1 MVSMQNVWANQSPWK
16 LYAEFKFG
24 AGFYFYGRSESECLR
39 EVEQM
44 QDSHGDITALIWIT
58 DDYYT
63 DGQHIV
69 RKGRDET

>member
-1 MVSMQNVWANQSPWK
+1 VVLTKNLWAYQSPWK

-24 AGFYFYGRSESECLR
+24 SGFYFYGDSESECLH
-39 EVEQM
+39 EAVLM
-44 QDSHGDITALIWIT
+44 QDFHGDITALIWIT

-69 RKGRDET
+69 RKRRDET